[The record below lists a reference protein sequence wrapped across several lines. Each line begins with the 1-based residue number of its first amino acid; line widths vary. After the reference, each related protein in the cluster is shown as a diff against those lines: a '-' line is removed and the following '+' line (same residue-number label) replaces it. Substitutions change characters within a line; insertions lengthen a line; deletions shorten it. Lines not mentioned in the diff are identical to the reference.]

1 MVGSGFGQIERSGV
15 MYPSFP
21 DLRLVFS
28 EKDRIRAWVLLDEQI
43 DVNLFATILPVLDFP
58 PIYTTRSIIA
68 KFRKMN
74 VLEVYR
80 EKFRFFE
87 IFSEEIS
94 VRRVAGMELGVVAL
108 PGRNIFAVKSGKQL
122 FAYEHLP
129 VESEA
134 SFIGECRN
142 IRSTSDGYFF
152 GDQPFEVGEI
162 IALSLQG
169 EILKQ
174 SMRFS
179 FDTFY
184 QDGESVGVVAGY
196 VLTDRDTLARGGV
209 LVFTLTEDP
218 RARTIAGHIFID
230 SRGFVHSYEMMRVH
244 KEILKAI
251 RMNYEAL
258 VAEKPSI
265 ERGELAGMLRKEI
278 AKYCLVLT
286 GRTPVVMP
294 IIQ

>member
-1 MVGSGFGQIERSGV
+1 MRCEDDGYRLAAERFEAG
-15 MYPSFP
+15 
-21 DLRLVFS
+21 
-28 EKDRIRAWVLLDEQI
+28 
-43 DVNLFATILPVLDFP
+43 
-58 PIYTTRSIIA
+58 
-68 KFRKMN
+68 
-74 VLEVYR
+74 
-80 EKFRFFE
+80 E
-87 IFSEEIS
+87 IFAFPQHGTIS
-94 VRRVAGMELGVVAL
+94 
-108 PGRNIFAVKSGKQL
+108 
-122 FAYEHLP
+122 
-129 VESEA
+129 
-134 SFIGECRN
+134 
-142 IRSTSDGYFF
+142 
-152 GDQPFEVGEI
+152 
-162 IALSLQG
+162 
-169 EILKQ
+169 KQ

-184 QDGESVGVVAGY
+184 QDSESVGVVAGY